1 MQSPNPVIFDA
12 FVDQVQRFPKKIALI
27 VDGELIHYTTLLSRV
42 KELETILLQSDVKKA
57 PIAVISE
64 NGFLLPVAALLA
76 SKISQTIVP
85 IASGLRP
92 KQMQALIKIAKPSL
106 VIMTKL
112 TSASSNFL
120 QQLPQRDFSILEV
133 NSATDL
139 RVTRFL
145 EPDKILAPKLEETE
159 RSFVMNFTSGS
170 TGAPK
175 PVCISQVTKL
185 DRIFAGTVALFGV
198 TSEDVTLVSTPQYH
212 SLGFRQTLVPLLT
225 GGTGVVLPRFSV
237 EGWIDAVEHHKI
249 TFTIG
254 VASQLSQVVANLDEK
269 SIPKLASLSTLVS
282 SSAAFS
288 PQQREICRGILQCR
302 IFECYGAS
310 EIGIATTLEI
320 CQEGSHQQN
329 VGFAP
334 EYAEICI
341 FEENTKMV
349 QAAVGSVGEIGVK
362 SQLAFTHYHELPDI
376 TEQAFVNDFFLT
388 GDLGYLSVSGELFLV
403 GRANDTIKNS
413 GITVYPSDIE
423 QCCKSISGVLDACAV
438 GIPDRLGHEKIGLL
452 VAASDCLSDNQILR
466 HLMGELAPWQVP
478 TKISRALKIPLTEIG
493 KVDRHAVIKRIIDGL
508 ETECDKRN

>member
-1 MQSPNPVIFDA
+1 MQSQDQVIFDA
-12 FVDQVQRFPKKIALI
+12 FFDQVQRFPKKVALI
-27 VDGELIHYTTLLSRV
+27 VEGELIDYTTLLQRV
-42 KELETILLQSDVKKA
+42 RELETILLQSEVKKS

-76 SKISQTIVP
+76 SKTNQTIVP

-92 KQMQALIKIAKPSL
+92 KQLQALIEVAKPAL

-112 TSASSNFL
+112 TSATSNFL
-120 QQLPQRDFSILEV
+120 KEFPERDFSILEV
-133 NSATDL
+133 GGATDL
-139 RVTRFL
+139 RVIRFF
-145 EPDKILAPKLEETE
+145 EPNKTLTPKLEQTAP
-159 RSFVMNFTSGS
+159 SFVMNFTSGS

-185 DRIFAGTVALFGV
+185 DRIFAGTATLFGI
-198 TSEDVTLVSTPQYH
+198 TSRDITLVSTPQYH

-225 GGTGVVLPRFSV
+225 GGTGVILPKFSV
-237 EGWIDAVEHHKI
+237 EGWIDAVENHQV
-249 TFTIG
+249 TFSIG
-254 VASQLSQVVANLDEK
+254 VSSQLSRVVTNLDET
-269 SIPKLASLSTLVS
+269 SISRLASLSTLVS

-288 PQQREICRGILQCR
+288 PAQRAICRRVLQCR

-320 CQEGSHQQN
+320 CQQDSHHQN

-334 EYAEICI
+334 DYAEVCI
-341 FEENTKMV
+341 FEENNKKV
-349 QAAVGSVGEIGVK
+349 HASVGSVGEIGVK

-376 TEQAFVNDFFLT
+376 TEQSFVNEFFLT
-388 GDLGYLSVSGELFLV
+388 GDLGYLSDSGELFLV
-403 GRANDTIKNS
+403 GRAKDTIQNS

-438 GIPDRLGHEKIGLL
+438 GMSDRLGHEKIGLL
-452 VAASDCLSDNQILR
+452 IVASDCLSNNQILR

-478 TKISRALKIPLTEIG
+478 TKISRAKKIPLTEIG
-493 KVDRHAVIKRIIDGL
+493 KVDRHAVTKRILDEL
-508 ETECDKRN
+508 ETGHEKSN